1 MKFQLADIEL
11 HIADPI
17 LEKAEL
23 LIEAQAIRQF
33 QEIERN
39 LWVALIED
47 QETFEVEVQISPSK
61 VKAYTCDCAVIK
73 QSGICQHVAAI
84 LILLR
89 KRINARR
96 EKAQQRKEQTTKKT
110 KVPNRITTTTIL
122 DLVKPNELK
131 AFVKKYASQDR
142 TFTLMLKAQF
152 AHIVPGHEEKEHI
165 SKVLQNTIKSV
176 IRPGKRINNSGVKL
190 IQKVTNTILTQ
201 SEEALYKKHY
211 ADVFDSISAII
222 LQLAPL
228 MNSANEDDSF
238 SKLINRSYQLLNKLY
253 KSKIAPQLDQEIWE
267 FVSNECKRAAY
278 YLNQNWTAPLSLILL
293 MANAKN
299 RQDKLATILEN
310 LEAER
315 YVVQDADIR
324 SALLNTRLSLLNR
337 QDNQAAMEFFLKYNM
352 NDKEIL
358 LKALQLS
365 ADKEDWPQV
374 KQLATYGLEQQILD
388 EEVHLVNEY
397 FLKAAVEK
405 KEKRNIIKY
414 ATLCF
419 HTTYD
424 FKHLELIKS
433 VSGKKWKS
441 FRDNLLK
448 EMMDKPYGIENR
460 NAIAKI
466 FADEKLDHELFDFI
480 VHSKSLDLLKV
491 YDKRL
496 RLSFGE
502 KLPTVYKSLI
512 FNYLNNYI
520 GRPAANKIRQSIE
533 HLLAQDQNK
542 LAKSLLQEI
551 RKEYSDRNA
560 LMEELGRF

>member
-1 MKFQLADIEL
+1 MKFKLADIEL
-11 HIADPI
+11 HIADPM

-23 LIEAQAIRQF
+23 LIEGQTIRQF

-47 QETFEVEVQISPSK
+47 EETFEVEVQISPSK
-61 VKAYTCDCAVIK
+61 VKAFTCDCKVIQ

-89 KRINARR
+89 QKLNDRK
-96 EKAQQRKEQTTKKT
+96 EKAQQKKEQSTKA

-176 IRPGKRINNSGVKL
+176 IRPGKKLNNSGVKL
-190 IQKVTNTILTQ
+190 IHKVANTILTQ

-211 ADVFDSISAII
+211 ADVFDSVSAII

-228 MNSANEDDSF
+228 MSSNNNDDSF
-238 SKLINRSYQLLNKLY
+238 PKLINQTYQLLNKLS

-267 FVSNECKRAAY
+267 FTAKESQRASY
-278 YLNQNWTAPLSLILL
+278 YVHENWTEPLSLVLL
-293 MANAKN
+293 MANSKN
-299 RQDKLATILEN
+299 RQDELVAILEN
-310 LEAER
+310 LEKER
-315 YVVQDADIR
+315 FATQDSDVRA
-324 SALLNTRLSLLNR
+324 ALLNTRLSLINR
-337 QDNQAAMEFFLKYNM
+337 QGNQAAMEFFLKYNM
-352 NDKEIL
+352 NNKEIL
-358 LKALQLS
+358 LKAMQLS

-374 KQLATYGLEQQILD
+374 KQLATYGLGHQILD
-388 EEVHLVNEY
+388 EEVQLVNEY
-397 FLKAAVEK
+397 FLKAAIEK
-405 KEKRNIIKY
+405 KEKRNIVKY
-414 ATLCF
+414 ASLCF
-419 HTTYD
+419 HATFD
-424 FKHLELIKS
+424 FKYLDQVKS
-433 VSGKKWKS
+433 VAGKKWKS
-441 FRDNLLK
+441 FRDNLLI
-448 EMMDKPYGIENR
+448 EMKAKSYSIENR
-460 NAIAKI
+460 NAIAKLY
-466 FADEKLDHELFDFI
+466 FDEKLDHELFEFI
-480 VHSKSLDLLKV
+480 EESKSLDLLKT
-491 YDKRL
+491 YDERL
-496 RLSFGE
+496 RLSFGDE
-502 KLPTVYKSLI
+502 LPAVYKSLI

-542 LAKSLLQEI
+542 LARSLLKEI
-551 RKEYSDRNA
+551 RKEYNDRNA
-560 LMEELGRF
+560 LMEELRRF